1 MNAADRVI
9 LEQWLRSPTLP
20 QACARWCVVWRR
32 RRRRTRVRVG
42 WRRKRASISILR
54 SVSWLCVD
62 REEPDPNAQ
71 PQPPNLPLRPRAYAH
86 DPRRRAKRNDELVRD
101 TRGGLGADSSAS
113 LCRKAPS
120 DRPALKPYG
129 GNRPYGIFGGRWTCW
144 HQSKTGPRR
153 RSTRQMLSSGS
164 GEGMDTDTIFH
175 GVDRVALD
183 DSAPCFS
190 KGMQLRSEAGGT
202 GYLFGGDREL
212 ATPSGTKCSSR
223 SRGRRRANRP
233 ARTSRSVPCRS
244 PSGRRPR
251 AGCDWLG
258 RAPSAHRPSSACPAT
273 SRTG

>member
-1 MNAADRVI
+1 MASLWIRSQARRRRTVAYLAAKFVVMNAADRVI

-129 GNRPYGIFGGRWTCW
+129 GESAVRNFRGA
-144 HQSKTGPRR
+144 
-153 RSTRQMLSSGS
+153 
-164 GEGMDTDTIFH
+164 MDLLAS
-175 GVDRVALD
+175 VEDR
-183 DSAPCFS
+183 SAPCFS